1 MYKRQKKKRRQ
12 KKQKFI
18 FDSDNSNN
26 KKDTNSN
33 YATNTIETDLDNPN
47 YNNYL
52 DDESF
57 NVQFMHTARNKWRN
71 NKKELTLEEK
81 HELLEIRD
89 NLKIYKYSNVEKKQ
103 IQKLIYQYCYD
114 KYDENDFKNA
124 KIILFIGKTGDG
136 KTTAINAFFNII
148 KGIKLED
155 KYRYILI
162 KEPKK
167 EKGQAESQTD
177 GLHIY
182 YLKDKDNNPII
193 IIDSQG
199 FGDTR
204 GKEYDELVFE
214 AFEYAFKNVID
225 HINLICFIA
234 KSNEAR
240 LDILIKYI
248 FSCVTSLFSEDITS
262 NFIFLNTFA
271 NRSTIKEGPEFV
283 NSITTEIKFNEIIK
297 KMDKKWWYAAE
308 SINILDNEEDR
319 LTLYSFKQLNALYEE
334 KLKNSKAKSIMKSY
348 EIISNRN
355 KIKSF
360 IKNFIPKYK
369 NLYIEKQK
377 ISEIDRK
384 INIYSNKIN
393 DVIWKINNKRN
404 EISYIYVPN
413 VDNQISIL
421 ESKRNIKI
429 YDLDNQYTET
439 TIRVLNYVG
448 GERTYCK
455 FCERNCHDPCDCIG
469 SFISR
474 CYIFP
479 IFGNSCELCGH
490 SKVYHELHSGYK
502 YVDEIQKNKIDNY
515 SKISEVRNNYWKER
529 ERIYNEYY
537 RKKNQKVKEENE
549 LNNLNTEKNNLNYQ
563 KNNYIYK
570 KDKLNEKIKNIN
582 IELTLII
589 LELKK
594 VSEKIKNIEMN
605 TFHVEIENEYIDSLI
620 SRLDSIG
627 GRNEEIMKLKVFIKY
642 NNIFQEIQ
650 KISYDNLIQF
660 GMEYYMETFNKLI
673 KL

>member
-225 HINLICFIA
+225 HIYLICFIA

-248 FSCVTSLFSEDITS
+248 FSCVTSLFSEDITN

-334 KLKNSKAKSIMKSY
+334 KLK
-348 EIISNRN
+348 
-355 KIKSF
+355 
-360 IKNFIPKYK
+360 
-369 NLYIEKQK
+369 
-377 ISEIDRK
+377 
-384 INIYSNKIN
+384 
-393 DVIWKINNKRN
+393 
-404 EISYIYVPN
+404 
-413 VDNQISIL
+413 
-421 ESKRNIKI
+421 
-429 YDLDNQYTET
+429 
-439 TIRVLNYVG
+439 
-448 GERTYCK
+448 
-455 FCERNCHDPCDCIG
+455 
-469 SFISR
+469 
-474 CYIFP
+474 
-479 IFGNSCELCGH
+479 
-490 SKVYHELHSGYK
+490 
-502 YVDEIQKNKIDNY
+502 
-515 SKISEVRNNYWKER
+515 
-529 ERIYNEYY
+529 
-537 RKKNQKVKEENE
+537 
-549 LNNLNTEKNNLNYQ
+549 
-563 KNNYIYK
+563 
-570 KDKLNEKIKNIN
+570 
-582 IELTLII
+582 
-589 LELKK
+589 
-594 VSEKIKNIEMN
+594 
-605 TFHVEIENEYIDSLI
+605 
-620 SRLDSIG
+620 
-627 GRNEEIMKLKVFIKY
+627 KLK
-642 NNIFQEIQ
+642 
-650 KISYDNLIQF
+650 S
-660 GMEYYMETFNKLI
+660 
-673 KL
+673 